1 MPKKSKAKIKARIMD
16 EAQMKRALTRV
27 AHEIIETNKEIKKVA
42 FVGILARGEPI
53 AKRLAKIISQT
64 EDITP
69 PPVGSLDIALY
80 RDDLDARGKYITV
93 RKSNIPFDI
102 NSKIVILVDDV
113 LFHGRTIRA
122 AMDGLSDYGRPSQ
135 IQLAV
140 LVDRGHRELPIQ
152 ANFVGKTVPTSRQEE
167 VVVKLLEI
175 DGIDEVVIR

>member
-1 MPKKSKAKIKARIMD
+1 MPKKPKIKAKIMD

-27 AHEIIETNKEIKKVA
+27 AHEIIEANKEIKKVA
-42 FVGILARGEPI
+42 FVGILLRGEPI

-64 EDITP
+64 EDIAP

-102 NSKIVILVDDV
+102 NSKIIILVDDV

-122 AMDGLSDYGRPSQ
+122 AMDGLSDYGRTSQ

-152 ANFVGKTVPTSRQEE
+152 ANFVGKTLPTSRQEE

-175 DGIDEVVIR
+175 DGIDEVVIK